1 MKTILLAVDGM
12 AAHQY
17 ALDYALGLCDPVRA
31 GLDIL
36 QIVRPR
42 GYSAG
47 LSKLKKSIYRAR
59 DLLEDAMVTATYAQ
73 AGAPELADTLRA
85 TAERRIKR
93 LIPAGIDTTV
103 DYHCVVTGED
113 PDAVL
118 KRYVDEHR
126 NIILAIYDSLRFGRK
141 SASTTEPARGIVSG
155 LLKKLSIPLVLVKDL
170 LPGQPVE
177 GGGQRV
183 NLIE

>member
-12 AAHQY
+12 AAHKIT
-17 ALDYALGLCDPVRA
+17 LDYALDLCDPVRA

-36 QIVRPR
+36 QIIRPR

-47 LSKLKKSIYRAR
+47 LSRFKKSIYRAR
-59 DLLEDAMVTATYAQ
+59 DLVEDAMVTATYAQ

-85 TAERRIKR
+85 TAERRLKR
-93 LIPAGIDTTV
+93 LIPPDTDTAV

-113 PDAVL
+113 ADAVL
-118 KRYVDEHR
+118 TRYVDEHR

-141 SASTTEPARGIVSG
+141 TPSMPEPARGLVSG
-155 LLKKLSIPLVLVKDL
+155 LLEKLSVPLVFVKDF
-170 LPGQPVE
+170 LPGPEEVL
-177 GGGQRV
+177 R
-183 NLIE
+183 